1 MTAVT
6 PEPIL
11 KVAMG
16 FMAAKH
22 LFVASEVGL
31 FEALAAGPATIEEL
45 ASQTGVP
52 SRTIAIAT
60 AAMVSLGFI
69 EQHGHHYQNGEQV
82 AAFLAGKPG
91 PDLRPMLRFFDQ
103 ISYPAWQKLADAVR
117 TGNGQAQ
124 FGKFDKRQQKIFS
137 AGVES
142 FSGPGAAALAANY
155 DFGRHH
161 KVLDVAGG
169 TGSFLVAVLKRHAKL
184 RGTLFELPGPC
195 AVARQKLANLPEGS
209 RIDIVEGDVFK
220 DALPAGRL

>member
-6 PEPIL
+6 PESIM

-52 SRTIAIAT
+52 SRTIAIAA
-60 AAMVSLGFI
+60 AAMVSLGLI
-69 EQHGHHYQNGEQV
+69 EQDGDHYQNGEPA

-103 ISYPAWQKLADAVR
+103 ISYPTWQKLADAVR

-124 FGKFDKRQQKIFS
+124 FGKFDKRNRRFS
-137 AGVES
+137 RLAWNPS
-142 FSGPGAAALAANY
+142 PARARPRWRQITTLAAIVR
-155 DFGRHH
+155 FSMWP
-161 KVLDVAGG
+161 VA
-169 TGSFLVAVLKRHAKL
+169 
-184 RGTLFELPGPC
+184 P
-195 AVARQKLANLPEGS
+195 ARS
-209 RIDIVEGDVFK
+209 
-220 DALPAGRL
+220 

>member
-6 PEPIL
+6 PESIM

-52 SRTIAIAT
+52 SRTIAIAA
-60 AAMVSLGFI
+60 AAMVSLGLI
-69 EQHGHHYQNGEQV
+69 EQDGDHYQNGEPA

-103 ISYPAWQKLADAVR
+103 ISYPTWQKLADAVR
-117 TGNGQAQ
+117 EQAMARRNSANSISGNRRFSRLVWNPSPARARPRW
-124 FGKFDKRQQKIFS
+124 RQITT
-137 AGVES
+137 
-142 FSGPGAAALAANY
+142 LAAIVR
-155 DFGRHH
+155 FSMWP
-161 KVLDVAGG
+161 VAPAR
-169 TGSFLVAVLKRHAKL
+169 SSL
-184 RGTLFELPGPC
+184 RP
-195 AVARQKLANLPEGS
+195 
-209 RIDIVEGDVFK
+209 
-220 DALPAGRL
+220 

>member
-69 EQHGHHYQNGEQV
+69 EQHGDRYQNGEHA
-82 AAFLAGKPG
+82 AAFLAGKTG

-103 ISYPAWQKLADAVR
+103 ISYPTWQKLADAVR

-124 FGKFDKRQQKIFS
+124 FGKFDKRQQEIFS

-142 FSGPGAAALAANY
+142 FSGPGAEQTP
-155 DFGRHH
+155 
-161 KVLDVAGG
+161 DV
-169 TGSFLVAVLKRHAKL
+169 
-184 RGTLFELPGPC
+184 P
-195 AVARQKLANLPEGS
+195 
-209 RIDIVEGDVFK
+209 
-220 DALPAGRL
+220 

>member
-52 SRTIAIAT
+52 SRTIAIAA

-69 EQHGHHYQNGEQV
+69 EQHGHHYQNGEQA

-103 ISYPAWQKLADAVR
+103 ISYRSPAR
-117 TGNGQAQ
+117 
-124 FGKFDKRQQKIFS
+124 
-137 AGVES
+137 
-142 FSGPGAAALAANY
+142 
-155 DFGRHH
+155 
-161 KVLDVAGG
+161 
-169 TGSFLVAVLKRHAKL
+169 
-184 RGTLFELPGPC
+184 
-195 AVARQKLANLPEGS
+195 ARQRWRQITTSRCGLEAPRQIEGNA
-209 RIDIVEGDVFK
+209 VPP
-220 DALPAGRL
+220 PAGAR